1 MTNDEKLE
9 IFDEIFNMNHE
20 IHWELNNYKTK
31 RKDKR
36 ELLQKR
42 LNSPQTKS
50 MLKKIK
56 KSKINLENVK

>member
-9 IFDEIFNMNHE
+9 IFDEIFNINHE
-20 IHWELNNYKTK
+20 MHWELNNYKTK

-42 LNSPQTKS
+42 LDSPQTKS
-50 MLKKIK
+50 MLKK
-56 KSKINLENVK
+56 VKNPK